1 MCYHD
6 IADIDRVCSTYGTL
20 YRPIGQGLTD
30 MKTHRENRTLAEK
43 QRDIKNL
50 LMTRADGSNPAWL
63 STNELASGIGMAR
76 NGRFKAMLDWMVLC
90 GSLQVREC
98 ERSGRWPGYEYAVSE
113 VINRFYNRPVVVK
126 SRGKKV
132 GQLEMFNNV

>member
-1 MCYHD
+1 
-6 IADIDRVCSTYGTL
+6 
-20 YRPIGQGLTD
+20 

-50 LMTRADGSNPAWL
+50 LLTRQKEGQPAWL
-63 STNELASGIGMAR
+63 STNELAAGIGMAR
-76 NGRFKAMLDWMVLC
+76 NGRFKAMLDWMVQC

-98 ERSGRWPGYEYAVSE
+98 ERSGRWPGYEYSISE
-113 VINRFYNRPVVVK
+113 EINRFYNRPVTVK

-132 GQLEMFNNV
+132 GQLEMFNRA